1 MYISLDK
8 RITKS
13 ANSDHKEHHRYVLQ
27 YCIQDSAR
35 TKTSR
40 IYSQKKKKTSGISL
54 QENLVPRHPCSPLQD
69 TKHNSNIRHQRHL
82 FFFCEKIPTP
92 PGRVPCAEHLTQIS
106 PNPENGKKTK
116 PPAPQCRPLE
126 RHRDGKSA
134 KAYYS
139 DAASSPA
146 LMQHLWKQ
154 NTHILSSCRTEIAG
168 SPPTPT
174 ARAEDGKDGDP

>member
-1 MYISLDK
+1 MFCNIASKTLQELKPVEYIL
-8 RITKS
+8 
-13 ANSDHKEHHRYVLQ
+13 
-27 YCIQDSAR
+27 
-35 TKTSR
+35 
-40 IYSQKKKKTSGISL
+40 KKKKKPVEYHFRRILYHAIHAAHSKIPNTTAIFGT
-54 QENLVPRHPCSPLQD
+54 NA
-69 TKHNSNIRHQRHL
+69 TF